1 MHLVR
6 ALFATAALLSLAM
19 GTARADDADWAA
31 LAQRVAAHDPAGD
44 LQASAGAEPPGYIF
58 PLPERPALAL
68 LGSTWFAAKA
78 GGQPLFVHLY
88 YVPTSHTGTASE
100 ALFAQLRAA
109 GYTNLDQPPPYP
121 PPLRTQEPAQHMC
134 PRDLRQPSIDVT
146 IRQIDGLPA
155 LDLAITLHAESTLCR
170 DAVLAPLL
178 KARFPALTGIPDVVV
193 HTRTSVPGLW
203 TASPFITATVET
215 SLAPRDAVAKF
226 ADRFSANGWSA
237 RTAIVNG
244 ETITQRFAYAAA
256 MRNLEALIVFD
267 RRGEGAYNL
276 IVVLS
281 DTGPAEAR

>member
-1 MHLVR
+1 MRVIR
-6 ALFATAALLSLAM
+6 ALFTTAALLSLVI

-31 LAQRVAAHDPAGD
+31 LARRIAAHDSAGD

-58 PLPERPALAL
+58 PLPERPALPV

-78 GGQPLFVHLY
+78 GEQPPFVHLY
-88 YVPTSHTGTASE
+88 YGPTSHTGTASE
-100 ALFAQLRAA
+100 ALFAQLRAG

-134 PRDLRQPSIDVT
+134 PRDLRRPSIDVT

-178 KARFPALTGIPDVVV
+178 KARFPELTGIPDIVV
-193 HTRTSVPGLW
+193 HTRTSVPGLL
-203 TASPFITATVET
+203 TTSPFISATVET
-215 SLAPRDAVAKF
+215 SLAPRDAVAKI
-226 ADRFSANGWSA
+226 ADRFSVKGWSA

-256 MRNLEALIVFD
+256 MRNLEAVIVFD

-276 IVVLS
+276 IVALN